1 VVVLV
6 TGGCGF
12 VGAHT
17 VRALLSRGQDV
28 VAYDSL
34 VAANSIDIV
43 LSEAERSRVTLAPG
57 DVTDL
62 PLLLRTC
69 QEHAVEAIVHLA
81 FSMGIVHENVS
92 RAIAV
97 NCQGAANVFEAA
109 ALLGMRKVVWSGSN
123 AVFGPPARYSSLP
136 LTDDAPHYP
145 DTMYGA
151 SKSFVERMA
160 AHYRRER
167 EVISNGARLV
177 IMYGPGRLRGGAMH
191 VVDAF
196 LAAIEGRPYEVP
208 FPSELQGFLY
218 VADAADCLALLIGA
232 EETATHVYNVA
243 GETCTVWD
251 YARRCV
257 EVVGPA
263 ELTRGSGTFP
273 AQLTWELSNDALE
286 RELGFRPARSLA
298 DGLAEWRE
306 FTRALS

>member
-1 VVVLV
+1 MVVLV

-17 VRALLSRGQDV
+17 VRALLARGHEV

-34 VAANSIDIV
+34 IAGNSIDIV
-43 LSEAERSRVTLAPG
+43 LGEAERARVALAAG

-69 QEHAVEAIVHLA
+69 QKYGVEAIVNLA
-81 FSMGIVHENVS
+81 FSMGIVDENVS

-109 ALLGMRKVVWSGSN
+109 ALLGLRKVVWSGSN
-123 AVFGPPARYSSLP
+123 AVFGPPARYPSLP
-136 LTDDAPHYP
+136 LSEDAPHYP
-145 DTMYGA
+145 DTIYGT
-151 SKSFVERMA
+151 SKSFVERLA
-160 AHYRRER
+160 AHYRRHR
-167 EVISNGARLV
+167 GVTSSGARLV

-196 LAAIEGRPYEVP
+196 MAAIEGRAYEVP
-208 FPSELQGFLY
+208 FPDERQGFLY
-218 VADAADCLALLIGA
+218 VADAADCLALLIDA
-232 EETATHVYNVA
+232 EETATPVYNLA

-251 YARRCV
+251 YASRCV
-257 EVVGPA
+257 DVVGPA
-263 ELTRGSGTFP
+263 ELTGGSGTFP

-286 RELGFRPARSLA
+286 RELGFHPPRSLTA
-298 DGLAEWRE
+298 GLAEWRD
-306 FTRALS
+306 FVRASV